1 MASSSPPH
9 KSAALIKRVLKCVLC
24 PELPLG
30 PRPVFQFDP
39 RARILIA
46 GQAPGIRVHESGVPF
61 QDASGDRLR
70 NWLGVDRETFYD
82 PKCFAILPMAFCY
95 PGTGS
100 SGDLPPPPRCAE
112 TWRQELLQQLP
123 ALDLTI
129 IIGRYA
135 RDWHLPERTK
145 EPLTETIAD
154 WEEFWPDR
162 IVAPH
167 PSPRNNRWLKRNP
180 WFEDDVLPRI
190 KTAVHRSIA

>member
-9 KSAALIKRVLKCVLC
+9 KSVALIKKVQKCALC

-46 GQAPGIRVHESGVPF
+46 GQAPGIRVHESGIPF

-112 TWRQELLQQLP
+112 TWRHELLQQLP
-123 ALDLTI
+123 ALNLTI

-135 RDWHLPERTK
+135 RDWHLPERAR
-145 EPLTETIAD
+145 ESLTETKRTGKSFGLT
-154 WEEFWPDR
+154 ELSHR
-162 IVAPH
+162 IPARGTIVGSNATPGLRT
-167 PSPRNNRWLKRNP
+167 PSSLVSNLQ
-180 WFEDDVLPRI
+180 FMV
-190 KTAVHRSIA
+190 